1 MKVMKFGGTSV
12 GSVKSILSL
21 KKIVETEARTQP
33 VVVVVSALDGITDK
47 LIATSQMA
55 KQGDDRYR
63 EEFDAM
69 VTRHHQMIEAII
81 QDDKKRID
89 LFNNVDQLFD
99 QLKSIFFG
107 VYLIHDLSEKT
118 ADTIVSYG
126 ERLSSHIVAAMIKN
140 GVRMNSRDF
149 IRTWDKEGKHVI
161 DADLTTELVKE
172 AFKDIDD
179 KHVYVVPGF
188 IARDRDS
195 HETTNLGRGGSDYTA
210 SIIAAV
216 LNAEVLEI
224 WTDVDGFMTADP
236 KVIKTAYTINE
247 LSYVEAMELCNFG
260 AKVIY
265 PPTIYP
271 VCVKN
276 IPIKVKNTFN
286 PEHPGTLIKAKIEND
301 QKPIKGISS
310 IKGTS
315 LITVTGL
322 SMVGVIGV
330 NRRIFTTLANKGI
343 SVFMVSQAS
352 SENST
357 SIGVRD
363 EDAAAAAEVLNAE
376 FAKEI
381 ETGAM
386 FPMLVESGLATI
398 AIVGENMK
406 QTPGIAGK
414 LFGTLGRSGISVIA
428 CAQGASETNISFVV
442 DGRFLRK
449 SLNVLHDSFFLSEY
463 KVLNLFI
470 CGIGTVGGML
480 LEQIR
485 TQQKFL
491 MQSRRLKLNVVG
503 ISDVDN
509 FVLDRDGIDLDNYE
523 KILRA
528 GFAANTD
535 HMRDEI
541 VKMNIFNS
549 VFVDCTASRQI
560 AALYQTFLE
569 HNISVVAAN
578 KIAASSDYDSY
589 IKLRQTARDRGVWFR
604 YETNVGAGLPII
616 GTINDLCNSGDKI
629 LKIEAILSGTLN
641 FIFNEI
647 AADVPFSETVRRAK
661 EQRYSEP
668 DPRIDLS
675 GTDVIRKL
683 VILTR
688 EAGYKVEQADV
699 EKHLF
704 VPDSYFEGSIEDFWK
719 KLPELDADFEAR
731 RKVLEAENKRWRFVA
746 TMEAD
751 ENNPSSFKTSVALKE
766 VPYGHPFY
774 GLEGSNNIV
783 LLTTERY
790 KEYPMLIQGYG
801 AGAAVTAA
809 GVFANIMSIAN
820 I

>member
-1 MKVMKFGGTSV
+1 MT
-12 GSVKSILSL
+12 
-21 KKIVETEARTQP
+21 
-33 VVVVVSALDGITDK
+33 
-47 LIATSQMA
+47 
-55 KQGDDRYR
+55 
-63 EEFDAM
+63 
-69 VTRHHQMIEAII
+69 
-81 QDDKKRID
+81 DDKKRID

-99 QLKSIFFG
+99 QLKSIFYG
-107 VYLIHDLSEKT
+107 VYLIHDLSKKT
-118 ADTIVSYG
+118 EDTIVSYG

-149 IRTWDKEGKHVI
+149 IRTQKKQGKHVV

-172 AFKDIDD
+172 TFKDIDD

-188 IARDRDS
+188 ISRDRDT

-236 KVIKTAYTINE
+236 KVIKSAYTINE

-286 PEHPGTLIKAKIEND
+286 PEHPGTLIKAKIEDDN
-301 QKPIKGISS
+301 KPIKGISS

-363 EDAAAAAEVLNAE
+363 EDAEAAAEVLNAE

-386 FPMLVESGLATI
+386 FPMQVESGLATI

-442 DGRFLRK
+442 DGKFLRK

-528 GFAANTD
+528 GYPANTE

-560 AALYQTFLE
+560 AMLYQTFLE

-589 IKLRQTARDRGVWFR
+589 LKLRQTARDRGVWFR

-688 EAGYKVEQADV
+688 EAGYKVEQEDV

-704 VPDSYFEGSIEDFWK
+704 VPDSYFEGSIEDFWA

-731 RKVLEAENKRWRFVA
+731 RKKLEAENKRWRFVA
-746 TMEAD
+746 TME
-751 ENNPSSFKTSVALKE
+751 NGKTNVALKE